1 MRTENCVQLV
11 FSGDPNSIIIA
22 GVFRVC
28 GKGWKGKVYAND
40 FPATN
45 YEYLA
50 WEVIISWSSKLSFFK
65 DSIPDDLPYQAR
77 KSD

>member
-1 MRTENCVQLV
+1 MQTENCAQLV
-11 FSGDPNSIIIA
+11 FSGDPNSIKIA

-28 GKGWKGKVYAND
+28 GKGWKGKDV
-40 FPATN
+40 PATN

-65 DSIPDDLPYQAR
+65 DSIPDDLPHHAR
-77 KSD
+77 